1 MLALGVA
8 HSVGPSGSLR
18 DPWLVSSTDRPSG
31 VLSLGATGGFP
42 SGVLSLG
49 TTGGL
54 FNLPCR
60 AWGDFAPVPALW
72 DMGSFWSA
80 LLTGY
85 LFLLFPLEPKEEE
98 SPPEP
103 TGKDTPGGL

>member
-1 MLALGVA
+1 MANL
-8 HSVGPSGSLR
+8 VGPSGSLR

-60 AWGDFAPVPALW
+60 AWGDFVPVPVLVNNPFYLALEVPLSPGVGGW
-72 DMGSFWSA
+72 ASKNCRSFQEGFWSC
-80 LLTGY
+80 
-85 LFLLFPLEPKEEE
+85 
-98 SPPEP
+98 
-103 TGKDTPGGL
+103 

>member
-1 MLALGVA
+1 MANL
-8 HSVGPSGSLR
+8 VGPSGSLR

-54 FNLPCR
+54 FNMPCR
-60 AWGDFAPVPALW
+60 AWGDLAPCRFCGMW
-72 DMGSFWSA
+72 GSLVSSA
-80 LLTGY
+80 DRVS
-85 LFLLFPLEPKEEE
+85 FPFI
-98 SPPEP
+98 PP
-103 TGKDTPGGL
+103 